1 MNRVRKFLKALGIA
15 FKDEVEEIASI
26 QPTDEDYQQG
36 KVLATAAAAAMASM
50 GCTPA
55 LLSTDIIAKV
65 FAYGIRDIKEGVKSN
80 DKLIA
85 MRVVNELKK
94 ES

>member
-55 LLSTDIIAKV
+55 FLDITYTVCKY
-65 FAYGIRDIKEGVKSN
+65 FSYDICTE
-80 DKLIA
+80 
-85 MRVVNELKK
+85 
-94 ES
+94 